1 MLALALEV
9 MVALMA
15 AALLLGST
23 KKARSIRRS
32 FLKSLST
39 LMLMI
44 RQDKRNNSW
53 IQDFIVWLTLYA
65 AVHVQVVRGART
77 MLIMQRIMS
86 LRCKIPIVMVAEAG
100 ATVVVR
106 RRHG

>member
-65 AVHVQVVRGART
+65 AVDVVVRGART